1 MLSADEDYSPFYPCK
16 LPFIVNNTS
25 SMTIFQNLIFV
36 LLLSSSTLLSTVS
49 SFSNDVLTRNTN
61 YLSRSTAT
69 TNTQLHV
76 DFLKSLFSQPSS
88 SSSTEVQNLKQEL
101 YTICNT
107 SYGKSTPQIKSQIQ
121 SLITQL
127 SQSNPT
133 RNTATSN
140 LLQREWIVLW
150 TSEKEI
156 NWFIDNGISTCITQ
170 TLSGGTRL
178 ENWIL
183 FTNGGG
189 FGVVGTISVDDNDA
203 VSSNSV
209 EKGGNNN
216 IIRTQFKFNSA
227 KLDLGKWGTYNF
239 PPIGNGWFDTVY
251 LDEELR
257 IDLNSRDDILI
268 CKSSL

>member
-1 MLSADEDYSPFYPCK
+1 
-16 LPFIVNNTS
+16 
-25 SMTIFQNLIFV
+25 
-36 LLLSSSTLLSTVS
+36 
-49 SFSNDVLTRNTN
+49 
-61 YLSRSTAT
+61 
-69 TNTQLHV
+69 
-76 DFLKSLFSQPSS
+76 
-88 SSSTEVQNLKQEL
+88 
-101 YTICNT
+101 
-107 SYGKSTPQIKSQIQ
+107 
-121 SLITQL
+121 
-127 SQSNPT
+127 
-133 RNTATSN
+133 

-170 TLSGGTRL
+170 TLSDGARL
-178 ENWIL
+178 ENWIP
-183 FTNGGG
+183 FVKGGG

-209 EKGGNNN
+209 EKGDNNN

-268 CKSSL
+268 CKSGM